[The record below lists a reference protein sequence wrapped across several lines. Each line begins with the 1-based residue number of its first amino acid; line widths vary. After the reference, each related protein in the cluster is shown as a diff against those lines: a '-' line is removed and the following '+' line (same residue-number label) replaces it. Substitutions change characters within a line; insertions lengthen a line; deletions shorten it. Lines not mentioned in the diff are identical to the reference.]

1 MPKKITT
8 VSTDELIGTKEHQ
21 LVRLPTIEK
30 LKNLG
35 WTEGQLQWSPE
46 WRVPKT
52 PSEAA
57 KREAGKSFES
67 FPCDLVIFAS
77 EEEHGAVEALLII
90 FEFKQPELDEDMIP
104 VSSGTK
110 RAESRTDCSLLGRR
124 ERRSVLGSTRSHG
137 CDYVSVIETV
147 LSPLPDS
154 DHYTEQP

>member
-1 MPKKITT
+1 MPRRNTT
-8 VSTDELIGTKEHQ
+8 VETERSNPKEHR

-35 WTEGQLQWSPE
+35 WTEGQMQWSPE

-57 KREAGKSFES
+57 KRERGQSFKG

-90 FEFKQPELDEDMIP
+90 FEFKQPGLDE
-104 VSSGTK
+104 GQQQLETLL
-110 RAESRTDCSLLGRR
+110 SLEPWARMG
-124 ERRSVLGSTRSHG
+124 
-137 CDYVSVIETV
+137 Y
-147 LSPLPDS
+147 
-154 DHYTEQP
+154 